1 MMPTA
6 CRNEYMIVVP
16 TNFMPRFLNS
26 FEIVSDKGDEVL
38 SHSWMT
44 LPLVK
49 LQMNLSNE
57 PNLV

>member
-1 MMPTA
+1 MPMA
-6 CRNEYMIVVP
+6 CRNENTMVVP
-16 TNFMPRFLNS
+16 TNFMPRFLYS
-26 FEIVSDKGDEVL
+26 FEIVSDKGDEAL

-57 PNLV
+57 PNSF